1 MADPTEDLIVNSL
14 IGPGSEFR
22 GEFKV
27 KDLIRIDGYFKGS
40 ILTEGKVLIGQD
52 GVVET
57 DIQAGIV
64 VIGGEVRG
72 NVHASRRLTLLST
85 CKLYGD
91 VVTHR
96 LIIEEGGIFEG
107 RCTIN
112 SHSPHSRKEQANE
125 S

>member
-1 MADPTEDLIVNSL
+1 MADKTESLILNSL
-14 IGPGSEFR
+14 IGEGSEFR

-40 ILTEGKVLIGQD
+40 IITDGKVLVGQT
-52 GVVET
+52 GLVET

-72 NVHASRRLTLLST
+72 SIHAKTRVILLST
-85 CKLYGD
+85 GRIFGD
-91 VVTHR
+91 IVTPS
-96 LIIEEGGIFEG
+96 LLVEEGVIFEG

-112 SHSPHSRKEQANE
+112 H
-125 S
+125 